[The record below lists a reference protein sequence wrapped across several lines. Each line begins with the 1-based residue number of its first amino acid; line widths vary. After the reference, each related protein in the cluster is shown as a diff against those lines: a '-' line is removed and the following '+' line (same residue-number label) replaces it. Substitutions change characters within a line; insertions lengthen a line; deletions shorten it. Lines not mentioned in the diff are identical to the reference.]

1 MLNTVMTYLTLIAPA
16 VLTVGVIIGLK
27 NYHKSGG
34 KERLIII
41 YLVLALLLEITS
53 RYWFLTSNHN
63 LYILSLSTFIE
74 FAFFSI
80 LYQKFFF
87 IESKK
92 WITYGLVGFSFYIVY
107 TLITLSI
114 NISGINGSESDFN
127 EFNLYHRLISDS
139 VILLLS
145 FLYIKETLTSESI
158 IPLREYTT
166 NTIIILYLIVDMFMS
181 LTIKFMVNENVS
193 LVFFFWALRLVF
205 LLLLYVNLI
214 LTVWQNGRQQ
224 KLKQFG

>member
-1 MLNTVMTYLTLIAPA
+1 MTYLTLIAPA
-16 VLTVGVIIGLK
+16 VLTVGVILGLIK
-27 NYHKSGG
+27 YSKAGN
-34 KERLIII
+34 KEKLILV
-41 YLVLALLLEITS
+41 YLTLALVLEITS
-53 RYWFLTSNHN
+53 RYWFITSNHN
-63 LYILSLSTFIE
+63 LFILSISTFVE
-74 FAFFSI
+74 FVFFSI

-87 IESKK
+87 IEPKK
-92 WITYGLVGFSFYIVY
+92 WINYGLLAFSFYLIY
-107 TLITLSI
+107 TLISLSFHI
-114 NISGINGSESDFN
+114 PMINGEPSDFN
-127 EFNLYHRLISDS
+127 EFNLYHRLLADS

>member
-1 MLNTVMTYLTLIAPA
+1 MTNLTLVAPA
-16 VLTVGVIIGLK
+16 ILIVGVFLGIK
-27 NYHKSGG
+27 NYSKSGS
-34 KERLIII
+34 KEKLIIY
-41 YLVLALLLEITS
+41 YLVLALVLEITS
-53 RYWFLTSNHN
+53 RYSILATNHN
-63 LYILSLSTFIE
+63 LYILSISTIIE
-74 FAFFSI
+74 FVFFSI

-87 IESKK
+87 IEPNK
-92 WITYGLVGFSFYIVY
+92 WISYGLILFSFYIIY
-107 TLITLSI
+107 TLIILSLDIPGAI
-114 NISGINGSESDFN
+114 NPETAFN
-127 EFNLYHRLISDS
+127 EFNLYHRLLSDS

-158 IPLREYTT
+158 IPLQEYTT

-181 LTIKFMVNENVS
+181 LTIKFMVNENLS

>member
-16 VLTVGVIIGLK
+16 VLTVGVILGLIK
-27 NYHKSGG
+27 YSKAGN
-34 KERLIII
+34 KEKLILV
-41 YLVLALLLEITS
+41 YLTLALVLEITS
-53 RYWFLTSNHN
+53 RYWFITSNHN
-63 LYILSLSTFIE
+63 LFILSISTFVE
-74 FAFFSI
+74 FVFFSI

-87 IESKK
+87 LEPKK
-92 WITYGLVGFSFYIVY
+92 WINYGLLAFSFYLIY
-107 TLITLSI
+107 TLISLSFHI
-114 NISGINGSESDFN
+114 PMINGEPSDFN
-127 EFNLYHRLISDS
+127 EFNLYHRLLADS